1 MCDARFWGIDPA
13 LIADAPA
20 ETGVWPQNSHAMRAF
35 LAVCSQWRMVALA
48 SGAVLYAGLDYS
60 GAQAGLALAGIE
72 ASPELWAEVR
82 VIEAGALG
90 QLNRRGR

>member
-1 MCDARFWGIDPA
+1 MADARLWGIDPA
-13 LIADAPA
+13 LIVEEAQD
-20 ETGVWPQNSHAMRAF
+20 TGVWPQNAGAVRAF

-48 SGAVLYAGLDYS
+48 SGAVFYAGLDYG